1 MWRQYFI
8 WAFIFVLALS
18 PCALA
23 QNKEQAA
30 ARAESADKDF
40 PLDDALFA
48 LENIRGCLQSFR
60 QLTEE
65 AQGKIPKARL
75 KAIGNTDWDMQELGF
90 ANNPNILE
98 GTLKK
103 QDYEIKK
110 LQWERVQQ
118 RVKEGKTGEKDLQ
131 EARRALE
138 NSQKVFQEFMKTF
151 HRKD

>member
-1 MWRQYFI
+1 MWRRYFI
-8 WAFIFVLALS
+8 WMFIFTLVLS

-23 QNKEQAA
+23 ENKEQAA
-30 ARAESADKDF
+30 ARAESADF
-40 PLDDALFA
+40 SLEDALFA

-65 AQGKIPKARL
+65 AQGKIPKAKL

-118 RVKEGKTGEKDLQ
+118 GVKEGKTGEKHLQ